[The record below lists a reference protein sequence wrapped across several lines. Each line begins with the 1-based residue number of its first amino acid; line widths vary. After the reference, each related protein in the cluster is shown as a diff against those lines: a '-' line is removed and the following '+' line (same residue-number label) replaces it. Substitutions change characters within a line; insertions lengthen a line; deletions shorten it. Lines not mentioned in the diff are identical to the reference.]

1 MDVFLQTRDVIK
13 SGGFEQIPQ
22 LSSSRRI
29 DINQPFDMMSTNKSK
44 QGTRYAV
51 LIGINYTSH
60 KQGQL
65 SGCHN
70 DVQNIRKYIMD
81 VGNVQSKNITILMDD
96 GGKHTD
102 PTRGNI
108 MNALTDLTRKCQA
121 GDIAFVHYSGH
132 GGRVKDETGQEES
145 GYNSTLV
152 PVDFHIAGQIID
164 DELYR
169 HLVCAMPRGTTLT
182 CLMDCCHSGSV
193 LDLPF
198 NFIADGEQ
206 TEMAEMEDYPFLKLL
221 QLLGKALQDAGVT
234 QLSDLKDYDKR
245 QQIKAVLVDGAGDVL
260 GDEKRAMK
268 DNIEGIRRDLEN
280 GNIDTARDTIQGNR
294 KARQDR
300 RQNRRKMFR

>member
-206 TEMAEMEDYPFLKLL
+206 TEMAEVEDYPFLKLL
-221 QLLGKALQDAGVT
+221 QLLRKALQDAGVT

-280 GNIDTARDTIQGNR
+280 GNIDTVRDTIQGNR